1 MWVLIR
7 NNCGAEFVYLSETIP
22 DTDQVKYARK
32 FTTQFEAE
40 EHSHDSGHEWTAL
53 FVLDHDPD
61 TRPPICPCGID
72 RRDCTYHR

>member
-1 MWVLIR
+1 MWVLFR
-7 NNCGAEFVYLSETIP
+7 NTDVTEIAYLTETKSVTFV
-22 DTDQVKYARK
+22 VKYARK
-32 FTTQFEAE
+32 FTTRFEAE
-40 EHSHDSGHEWTAL
+40 EHSHDNGHEWTAL